1 MSTFSATAHTR
12 WCVATGMQR
21 PGPAAFPAVRGVSGP
36 LDEHSLDV
44 DVLGMDDQL
53 LFMALDI
60 EWLLR
65 RSCVSFVRT
74 TPMWLPGYGE
84 ADTWNFWRVHERT
97 PMEELSWD
105 GMHLAE
111 VIRGSAAAEL
121 VCAQPRG
128 EMLRPLRWL
137 MEEAIQCYEATKRS
151 LTLRRGPRALVAWN
165 GLYHRTR
172 AAAEAARKVGAGV
185 IVQESSFLA
194 GLDFLEESTTATG
207 NHSSVGRLSLDRLR
221 FQAFGE
227 AEQADAA
234 LVLAQHAR
242 QVNAP
247 TGKVTADE
255 RERVLQTLG
264 LPPSTK
270 VLLLLGQV
278 CFDTAIT
285 YGATHTADIVELAQI
300 AAAEVARVAGWTLVV
315 RPHPLE
321 HGSLPGM
328 PARIEHGPSY
338 VRLMQAGLNDLP
350 HVRVQDPRSV
360 SPYAM
365 MRVSQAG
372 LTITSQSAL
381 EMAAMYGKPVVVA
394 GDAFF
399 AGKGFTRDAGTKEG
413 LAASIAAVLQEPV
426 LKAEAYAKAL
436 QFVRYVAR
444 EALFPHDLARE
455 PRREADAVAM
465 IRRAVALGEARIGPR
480 G

>member
-1 MSTFSATAHTR
+1 
-12 WCVATGMQR
+12 
-21 PGPAAFPAVRGVSGP
+21 
-36 LDEHSLDV
+36 
-44 DVLGMDDQL
+44 
-53 LFMALDI
+53 MALDI

-65 RSCVSFVRT
+65 RSCVSFART

-84 ADTWNFWRVHERT
+84 ADTWSFWRKHAKT
-97 PMEELSWD
+97 PMEALSWD
-105 GMHLAE
+105 GMNLAE
-111 VIRGSAAAEL
+111 VVRGSAAAEL

-128 EMLRPLRWL
+128 EVLRGMRWL
-137 MEEAIQCYEATKRS
+137 MEEAIQCYEATKRA
-151 LTLRRGPRALVAWN
+151 LTMPRGPRALVAWN

-172 AAAEAARKVGAGV
+172 AAAEAARQVGAGV

-194 GLDFLEESTTATG
+194 GMDFLEEATTATG

-227 AEQADAA
+227 AEKAEAA
-234 LVLAQHAR
+234 AVLARHAV

-247 TGKVTADE
+247 TGRVTAEE
-255 RERVLQTLG
+255 RECVLRGLG
-264 LPPSTK
+264 LAPSTK

-285 YGATHTADIVELAQI
+285 YGATHTADIVELARI
-300 AAAEVARVAGWTLVV
+300 AAEAVARRPGWALVV

-338 VRLMQAGLNDLP
+338 VRLMEAGLNDLP
-350 HVRVQDPRSV
+350 QVRVQDPRTV

-372 LTITSQSAL
+372 LTITSQSGL

-413 LAASIAAVLQEPV
+413 LGASILAVLEEPV
-426 LKAEAYAKAL
+426 LSAEAHAKAL
-436 QFVRYVAR
+436 QFVRFLAR

-455 PRREADAVAM
+455 PRREAEAVAM
-465 IRRAVALGEARIGPR
+465 VRRAVALGEARIGPR
-480 G
+480 R